1 MPTRNISL
9 TKHFDEF
16 VEKNIAT
23 GEYQNASEV
32 VRDALRLLQSR
43 QKEEKLK
50 LQKLREAI
58 DVGLKDLENGNY
70 IDLTS
75 DEIGPWLASLGR
87 QLERRAPRRAR
98 R

>member
-16 VEKNIAT
+16 VEKSIST
-23 GEYQNASEV
+23 GAYQNASEV

-50 LQKLREAI
+50 LQRLREAI
-58 DVGLKDLENGNY
+58 EVGVADIENGNY
-70 IDLTS
+70 IELKPH
-75 DEIGPWLASLGR
+75 EVGPWLSSLGKQEQR
-87 QLERRAPRRAR
+87 KIRRRR
-98 R
+98 